1 MPRFWLALLLI
12 ALLGGGCA
20 PPPKPVVRAVLFWGE
35 YCPHCHLVINE
46 TLPAIQQQYGEQ
58 FELLMIAIETSAD
71 RELQRQVALTLGVPE
86 EYIVVPMVLVGNRAI
101 IGSKYIPSGLPL
113 AIEEGLANGGLD
125 LPNIPALLERIA
137 QGGAVRYVP
146 QAAAA
151 TLTPCAEDGDSCPLP
166 GSTTP
171 AP

>member
-1 MPRFWLALLLI
+1 MRRFWLALLLI
-12 ALLGGGCA
+12 ALLVGCA
-20 PPPKPVVRAVLFWGE
+20 PPPKPVVRAVLFWAD

-58 FELLMIAIETSAD
+58 FELFTIEIESDAD
-71 RELQRQVALTLGVPE
+71 RDLQRLVALTLGVPE
-86 EYIVVPMVLVGNRAI
+86 EYIVVPMVIVGNRAI

-113 AIEEGLANGGLD
+113 AIKEGLANGGVD
-125 LPNIPALLERIA
+125 LPDIPALLERIE

-151 TLTPCAEDGDSCPLP
+151 TLTPCADDGDACPLP

-171 AP
+171 VP

>member
-1 MPRFWLALLLI
+1 MRRFWLALLLI
-12 ALLGGGCA
+12 ALLAGCA
-20 PPPKPVVRAVLFWGE
+20 PPPKPVVRAVLFWAD

-58 FELLMIAIETSAD
+58 FELFTIEIESDAD
-71 RELQRQVALTLGVPE
+71 RDLQRLVALTLGVPE
-86 EYIVVPMVLVGNRAI
+86 EYIVVPMVIVGNRAI

-113 AIEEGLANGGLD
+113 AIKEGLANGGVD
-125 LPNIPALLERIA
+125 LPDIPALLERIE

-151 TLTPCAEDGDSCPLP
+151 TLTPCADDGDACPLP
-166 GSTTP
+166 GSITP
-171 AP
+171 VP